1 MLKAPHKALGFAL
14 IFLTRI
20 PLPFEIEHKET
31 LPVRASVFFPL
42 VGLVLGILLALLD
55 YLFRLLLP
63 LPVAAILLLISYIYL
78 TGGLHLD
85 GLLDTMDGLFSGRSG
100 EEMQRIMKDSVNGSF
115 ANITAV
121 LYLLLKFTIFWQLAG
136 YWRLP
141 GLIFFPVLS
150 RFLMVVAMYRSPV
163 AEGSSLARSFGDDY
177 PRVYLMLAAVV
188 PLLVASLLWLAAF
201 LPRYILFIQF
211 ITGLLVLYLISR
223 VILSR
228 LGGLTG
234 DVYGMI
240 NEVTEVVILLILILF
255 QG

>member
-1 MLKAPHKALGFAL
+1 MLKAPHRALGFAL
-14 IFLTRI
+14 VFLTRI
-20 PLPFEIEHKET
+20 PLPLEIEYEDA
-31 LPVRASVFFPL
+31 LPARASVFFPL
-42 VGLVLGILLALLD
+42 VGLILGVLLIFLD
-55 YLFRLLLP
+55 YLFRLFMP
-63 LPVAAILLLISYIYL
+63 LPVAAVLLLISYIYL

-100 EEMQRIMKDSVNGSF
+100 EEMQSIMRDSVNGSF

-136 YWRLP
+136 SWRLP

-150 RFLMVVAMYRSPV
+150 RFFMVVAMYRSPV
-163 AEGSSLARSFGDDY
+163 AEGSSLASSFGKNY

-188 PLLVASLLWLAAF
+188 PLLVGSLLWLAA
-201 LPRYILFIQF
+201 LMPRYIFLLQF
-211 ITGLLVLYLISR
+211 LSGLLVLYVISR
-223 VILSR
+223 VIITR

-234 DVYGMI
+234 DVYGTI